1 MLYLKHFFYSDKKKK
16 KKNCQRI
23 ENKKHRT
30 MLFILFPIRIS
41 QLDFT
46 ILFKHTF
53 CLVSDN
59 NNNNNKRTP
68 QE

>member
-1 MLYLKHFFYSDKKKK
+1 MFSILK
-16 KKNCQRI
+16 KKNCKRI

-59 NNNNNKRTP
+59 NNKKKTP